1 VTVTIQD
8 CLSRS
13 ELFSEL
19 PAETLLEIAAVS
31 REINVAKGEFLFRI
45 GDRSKDIFILME
57 GAVSLGYGE
66 LSVDEPTGGAITET
80 GEVIGWGALAGEAN
94 YRMINAIC
102 AQDTRLITIDG
113 LALMNLLERRSA
125 AGFIFLR
132 KLLGII
138 LNRIVSLAAI

>member
-1 VTVTIQD
+1 MATVQE
-8 CLSRS
+8 CLGRS

-19 PAETLLEIAAVS
+19 PAEALIEIAAAC
-31 REINVAKGEFLFRI
+31 REIAVAKGEFLFRI
-45 GDRSKDIFILME
+45 GDRSKDIFILAE

-66 LSVDEPTGGAITET
+66 MSGEDPTGGAITET

-94 YRMINAIC
+94 YRMINAVC
-102 AQDTRLITIDG
+102 VQNTRLITVEG
-113 LALMNLLERRSA
+113 AALMNLLERRSA
-125 AGFIFLR
+125 VGFLFLR